1 MTLLFC
7 VDYVYSGNWKM
18 KSAFQGTAKSAYIRK
33 EKSKN
38 NAFAAKPKGLT
49 NGPAKS
55 GHVVL
60 RGIAAEQ
67 SD

>member
-1 MTLLFC
+1 
-7 VDYVYSGNWKM
+7 M
-18 KSAFQGTAKSAYIRK
+18 KSAFQGTAKSAHMRK

-67 SD
+67 SDWGKHYKSTQNLSSK